1 MTFARPLRAICI
13 GAALIFGITSIPTS
27 PAQAVEATTDQ
38 IVWLPCGQIEC
49 GKISVPVTKD
59 LTTSERISL
68 SLYRRKATS
77 GSSPRTLLLLPDRE
91 YGPDARTLT
100 EKAVLTFGTAI
111 TKFDVISVAPRG
123 AVDAVM
129 PAGSETKIGTLDM
142 ADDVEAVRTALNV
155 KKVSI
160 IGWGSG
166 ATTAAALIMQNP
178 TKVQAAVLDTPVD
191 PSSSITKQASQH
203 IAATKLGVETA
214 MRWCASHL
222 SCPMNANVA
231 KGLDLLKTRIRLAR
245 IDPAITYV
253 AVARAA
259 IRTIVEGH
267 TQELFTAITAANN
280 KDSKPLMALI
290 GTAPTAAQAYGRCA
304 DVSRADAK
312 KIALAHAAVKPYKF
326 TIGSEALLYAFCADI
341 IESARPLGSIKPAAL
356 ATGARVLVNIARG
369 DQVTAPSVVRA
380 MAKKMKWTYAP
391 VYANRH
397 LVVGYDNA
405 TTAAALKFLAAK

>member
-1 MTFARPLRAICI
+1 MTVRRSAFALLCAI
-13 GAALIFGITSIPTS
+13 ALSTGILPTS
-27 PAQAVEATTDQ
+27 PVTAAEATTNE
-38 IVWLPCGQIEC
+38 ITWLPCGPIEC
-49 GKISVPVTKD
+49 GKIVVPVTKG
-59 LTTSERISL
+59 LNSSKTFSL

-91 YGPDARTLT
+91 YGPVARTLT
-100 EKAVLTFGTAI
+100 EKAQLTFGTAI
-111 TKFDVISVAPRG
+111 TKFNVISVAPRG

-129 PAGSETKIGTLDM
+129 PVGNETNIGTLDM
-142 ADDVEAVRTALNV
+142 ADDVEAVRTALNI

-166 ATTAAALIMQNP
+166 ATAATALIMQNP
-178 TKVQAAVLDTPVD
+178 AKVQAAVLDTPID
-191 PSSSITKQASQH
+191 PSTSLVKQAPQH
-203 IAATKLGVETA
+203 IAATRLGVETA

-222 SCPMNANVA
+222 ACPMNANVA
-231 KGLDLLKTRIRLAR
+231 KELDLLKTNIRLER
-245 IDPAITYV
+245 VDPSITFQ

-259 IRTIVEGH
+259 TRTIVEGH
-267 TQELFTAITAANN
+267 TQELFAAITAANN
-280 KDSKPLMALI
+280 KDSKPLMVLV

-312 KIALAHAAVKPYKF
+312 KIAQAHAAVKPYKF
-326 TIGSEALLYAFCADI
+326 TIGSEALLYAFCAEI
-341 IESARPLGSIKPAAL
+341 AEAERPLGSIKPAAL
-356 ATGARVLVNIARG
+356 AKEARVLVNIARG

-397 LVVGYDNA
+397 LVIGYDNA
-405 TTAAALKFLAAK
+405 TTVAAMNFLAAK

>member
-1 MTFARPLRAICI
+1 MTIRRSAFAFLCAAFLTVAI
-13 GAALIFGITSIPTS
+13 IPTS
-27 PAQAVEATTDQ
+27 QARAVEATSDEIT
-38 IVWLPCGQIEC
+38 WLPCGPIEC
-49 GKISVPVTKD
+49 GKIFVPVTKG
-59 LTTSERISL
+59 LSTSERIQI

-91 YGPDARTLT
+91 YGPDTRTLT
-100 EKAVLTFGTAI
+100 EKALLTFGTAI
-111 TKFDVISVAPRG
+111 TKFNVISVAPRG
-123 AVDAVM
+123 AIGAVM
-129 PAGSETKIGTLDM
+129 PAGSETNIGTLAM
-142 ADDVEAVRTALNV
+142 ADDVDAVREALHL

-178 TKVQAAVLDTPVD
+178 TRVQAAVLDTPID
-191 PSSSITKQASQH
+191 PSTSLVKQAPQH

-222 SCPMNANVA
+222 ACPMNANVA
-231 KGLDLLKTRIRLAR
+231 KGLDLLKTRIRLER
-245 IDPAITYV
+245 VDPAITFE

-259 IRTIVEGH
+259 TRTIVEGH

-280 KDSKPLMALI
+280 KDSKPLIALI

-304 DVSRADAK
+304 DASRADAK
-312 KIALAHAAVKPYKF
+312 KIARAHAAVKPYKF
-326 TIGSEALLYAFCADI
+326 TIGSEAALYAFCADI
-341 IESARPLGSIKPAAL
+341 TESARPLGSIKPAAL

-397 LVVGYDNA
+397 LVVGHDNA
-405 TTAAALKFLAAK
+405 TTVAAITFLAN

>member
-1 MTFARPLRAICI
+1 MTFRRSAFALLCAI
-13 GAALIFGITSIPTS
+13 AMATGILPTS
-27 PAQAVEATTDQ
+27 PVGAVETTTDQ

-49 GKISVPVTKD
+49 GKISVPIDKD
-59 LTTSERISL
+59 LASSGTVSV
-68 SLYRRKATS
+68 SLYRRKAIS

-91 YGPDARTLT
+91 FGSDARTLA

-111 TKFDVISVAPRG
+111 TKFNVISVAPRG
-123 AVDAVM
+123 AVDAIM
-129 PAGSETKIGTLDM
+129 PAGNETEIGTLGM
-142 ADDVEAVRTALNV
+142 ADDLEAVRAALNV

-160 IGWGSG
+160 MGWGSG
-166 ATTAAALIMQNP
+166 ATAAAALIMQNP
-178 TKVQAAVLDTPVD
+178 TKVQAAVLDTPID
-191 PSSSITKQASQH
+191 PSTSLVKQASQH
-203 IAATKLGVETA
+203 IAATTLGVKTA

-231 KGLDLLKTRIRLAR
+231 KGLDLLKTNIRIERV
-245 IDPAITYV
+245 DPGVTYG

-259 IRTIVEGH
+259 VRTIVEGH
-267 TQELFTAITAANN
+267 TQELFAAITAANTG
-280 KDSKPLMALI
+280 DSRTLLALAGMAPSVLN
-290 GTAPTAAQAYGRCA
+290 AYGRCA

-312 KIALAHAAVKPYKF
+312 RIAQAHAAVKPYKF
-326 TIGSEALLYAFCADI
+326 TIGSEAALYALCAQI
-341 IESARPLGSIKPAAL
+341 PESERPLGSLKPAAL

-380 MAKKMKWTYAP
+380 MAKKMKWTYTS

-405 TTAAALKFLAAK
+405 TTAAAMKFLAAK

>member
-1 MTFARPLRAICI
+1 MTFRRSAFVFLCT
-13 GAALIFGITSIPTS
+13 AALAVGIIPTS
-27 PAQAVEATTDQ
+27 PAQAVEGTTDE
-38 IVWLPCGQIEC
+38 ITWLPCGPIEC
-49 GKISVPVTKD
+49 GKIFVPVTKG
-59 LTTSERISL
+59 LSTSERIQI

-77 GSSPRTLLLLPDRE
+77 GSSPRSLLLLPDRE
-91 YGPDARTLT
+91 YGPDTRTLT
-100 EKAVLTFGTAI
+100 EKALLTFGTAI

-123 AVDAVM
+123 AIDAVM
-129 PAGSETKIGTLDM
+129 PAGSETNIGTLAM
-142 ADDVEAVRTALNV
+142 ADDVDAVREALHL

-178 TKVQAAVLDTPVD
+178 TRVQAAVLDTPID
-191 PSSSITKQASQH
+191 PSTSLVKQAPQH

-231 KGLDLLKTRIRLAR
+231 KELDLLKTNIRLAR
-245 IDPAITYV
+245 VDPAITYV

-259 IRTIVEGH
+259 IRTIVAGNA
-267 TQELFTAITAANN
+267 QELFAAITTANN
-280 KDSKPLMALI
+280 KDSQPLLALI
-290 GTAPTAAQAYGRCA
+290 GSAPTAVNAYGRCA
-304 DVSRADAK
+304 DVSRTDAK
-312 KIALAHAAVKPYKF
+312 RIAKAHAAVKPYKF
-326 TIGSEALLYAFCADI
+326 TIGSEALLYAFCAEI
-341 IESARPLGSIKPAAL
+341 IESAQPLGTVKPAAP

-369 DQVTAPSVVRA
+369 DQVTAPSVART

-405 TTAAALKFLAAK
+405 TTVAAMTFLAQ

>member
-1 MTFARPLRAICI
+1 MTFRRYAI
-13 GAALIFGITSIPTS
+13 ALLCASALALGILPTS
-27 PAQAVEATTDQ
+27 QATATEATTGQ

-49 GKISVPVTKD
+49 GKISVPVQKGLASSGTVS
-59 LTTSERISL
+59 LT
-68 SLYRRKATS
+68 LYRRKAIS
-77 GSSPRTLLLLPDRE
+77 GSRSRTLLLLPDRE
-91 YGPDARTLT
+91 FGPDARTLT

-111 TKFDVISVAPRG
+111 TRFNVISVAPRG

-142 ADDVEAVRTALNV
+142 ADDLDSVRSALKV

-178 TKVQAAVLDTPVD
+178 TKVQAAVLDTPID
-191 PSSSITKQASQH
+191 PSTSLVKQAPQH

-222 SCPMNANVA
+222 SCTMNANVA
-231 KGLDLLKTRIRLAR
+231 KGLDLLKTKVRLAR
-245 IDPAITYV
+245 VDPSITFQ

-259 IRTIVEGH
+259 VRTIVEGNA
-267 TQELFTAITAANN
+267 QELFTAITAANN
-280 KDSKPLMALI
+280 KNSKPLMALI
-290 GTAPTAAQAYGRCA
+290 GTAPTAAEAYGRCA
-304 DVSRADAK
+304 DVSRANAK
-312 KIALAHAAVKPYKF
+312 RIAQAHAAVKPYKF
-326 TIGSEALLYAFCADI
+326 TIGSEALLYAFCA
-341 IESARPLGSIKPAAL
+341 EMAEAERPLGSIKPAAL

-380 MAKKMKWTYAP
+380 MAKKLKWTYTP

-405 TTAAALKFLAAK
+405 TTVAAITFLAAK

>member
-1 MTFARPLRAICI
+1 MTFRRSAFVFLCT
-13 GAALIFGITSIPTS
+13 AALAVGIIPTS
-27 PAQAVEATTDQ
+27 PAQAVEGTTDE
-38 IVWLPCGQIEC
+38 ITWLPCGPIEC
-49 GKISVPVTKD
+49 GKIFVPVTKG
-59 LTTSERISL
+59 LSTSERIQI

-77 GSSPRTLLLLPDRE
+77 GSSPRSLLLLPDRE
-91 YGPDARTLT
+91 YGPDTRTLT
-100 EKAVLTFGTAI
+100 EKALLTFGTAI

-123 AVDAVM
+123 AIDAVM
-129 PAGSETKIGTLDM
+129 PAGSETNIGTLAM
-142 ADDVEAVRTALNV
+142 ADDVDAVREALHL

-178 TKVQAAVLDTPVD
+178 TRVQAAVLDTPID
-191 PSSSITKQASQH
+191 PSTSLVKQAPQH

-222 SCPMNANVA
+222 SCAMNANVA
-231 KGLDLLKTRIRLAR
+231 KELDLLKTNIRLAR
-245 IDPAITYV
+245 VDPAITYV

-259 IRTIVEGH
+259 IRTIVAGNA
-267 TQELFTAITAANN
+267 QELFAAITTANN
-280 KDSKPLMALI
+280 KDSQPLLALI
-290 GTAPTAAQAYGRCA
+290 GSAPTAVNAYGRCA
-304 DVSRADAK
+304 DVSRTDAK
-312 KIALAHAAVKPYKF
+312 RIAKAHAAVKPHKF
-326 TIGSEALLYAFCADI
+326 TIGSEAVLYALCAQI
-341 IESARPLGSIKPAAL
+341 SESAQPLGTVKPAAP

-369 DQVTAPSVVRA
+369 DQVTAPSVART

-405 TTAAALKFLAAK
+405 TTVAAMTFLAQ

>member
-1 MTFARPLRAICI
+1 MTVRRSAFAFLCAI
-13 GAALIFGITSIPTS
+13 ALTTGILPTS
-27 PAQAVEATTDQ
+27 PVTAAEATTNE
-38 IVWLPCGQIEC
+38 ITWLPCGPIEC
-49 GKISVPVTKD
+49 GKIVVPVTKG
-59 LTTSERISL
+59 LNSSKTFSL

-91 YGPDARTLT
+91 YGPVARTLT
-100 EKAVLTFGTAI
+100 EKAQLTFGTAI
-111 TKFDVISVAPRG
+111 TKFNVISVAPRG

-129 PAGSETKIGTLDM
+129 PVGNETNIGTLDM
-142 ADDVEAVRTALNV
+142 ADDVEAVRTALNI

-166 ATTAAALIMQNP
+166 ATAATALIMQNP
-178 TKVQAAVLDTPVD
+178 TKVQAAVLDTPID
-191 PSSSITKQASQH
+191 PSTSLVKQAPQH
-203 IAATKLGVETA
+203 IAATRLGVETA

-222 SCPMNANVA
+222 ACPMNANVA
-231 KGLDLLKTRIRLAR
+231 KELDLLKTNIRLER
-245 IDPAITYV
+245 VDPSITFQ

-259 IRTIVEGH
+259 TRTIVEGH
-267 TQELFTAITAANN
+267 TQELFAAITAANN
-280 KDSKPLMALI
+280 KDSKPLMVLV

-326 TIGSEALLYAFCADI
+326 TIGSEALLYAFCAEI
-341 IESARPLGSIKPAAL
+341 AEAERPLGSIKPAAL
-356 ATGARVLVNIARG
+356 AKEARVLVNIARG

-397 LVVGYDNA
+397 LVIGHDNA
-405 TTAAALKFLAAK
+405 TTVAAMNFLAAK

>member
-1 MTFARPLRAICI
+1 VRIARPLRAICV
-13 GAALIFGITSIPTS
+13 GAALIFGVTSIPTS
-27 PAQAVEATTDQ
+27 QARAVEATTDD
-38 IVWLPCGQIEC
+38 IAWLPCGPIEC
-49 GKISVPVTKD
+49 GKIFVPVTKG
-59 LTTSERISL
+59 LSTSERIQI

-91 YGPDARTLT
+91 YGPDTRTLT
-100 EKAVLTFGTAI
+100 EKALLTFGTAI
-111 TKFDVISVAPRG
+111 TKFNVISVAPRG
-123 AVDAVM
+123 AIDAVM
-129 PAGSETKIGTLDM
+129 PAGSETNIGTLAM
-142 ADDVEAVRTALNV
+142 ADDVDAVREALHL

-178 TKVQAAVLDTPVD
+178 TRVQAAVLDTPID
-191 PSSSITKQASQH
+191 PSTSLVKQAPQH

-222 SCPMNANVA
+222 ACPMNANVA
-231 KGLDLLKTRIRLAR
+231 KGLDLLKTRIRLER
-245 IDPAITYV
+245 VDPAITFQ

-259 IRTIVEGH
+259 TRTIVEGH

-280 KDSKPLMALI
+280 KDSQPLVALV

-312 KIALAHAAVKPYKF
+312 KIARAHAAVKPYKF
-326 TIGSEALLYAFCADI
+326 TIGSEAALYAFCADI
-341 IESARPLGSIKPAAL
+341 TESVRPLGSLKPAAL

-397 LVVGYDNA
+397 LVVGHDNA
-405 TTAAALKFLAAK
+405 TTVAAITFLAN

>member
-1 MTFARPLRAICI
+1 MSIRRYVSALLCAI
-13 GAALIFGITSIPTS
+13 ALTTGILPTS
-27 PAQAVEATTDQ
+27 PATAAEATTNE
-38 IVWLPCGQIEC
+38 ITWLPCGPIEC
-49 GKISVPVTKD
+49 GKISVPVTKG
-59 LTTSERISL
+59 LNSSKTFSL

-100 EKAVLTFGTAI
+100 EKAQLTFGTAI
-111 TKFDVISVAPRG
+111 TKFNVISIAPRG

-129 PAGSETKIGTLDM
+129 PVGNETNIGTLDM

-178 TKVQAAVLDTPVD
+178 TKVQAAVLDTPID
-191 PSSSITKQASQH
+191 PSTSLVKQASQH
-203 IAATKLGVETA
+203 IDATKLGVETA

-222 SCPMNANVA
+222 ACPMNANVA
-231 KGLDLLKTRIRLAR
+231 KELDLLKTNIRLQR
-245 IDPAITYV
+245 VDPSITFQ

-267 TQELFTAITAANN
+267 AQELFTAITAANN

-290 GTAPTAAQAYGRCA
+290 GSAPTATEAYGRCA
-304 DVSRADAK
+304 DVSSADAK

-326 TIGSEALLYAFCADI
+326 TIGSEALLYAFCAEI
-341 IESARPLGSIKPAAL
+341 AEAERPLGSIKPAAL
-356 ATGARVLVNIARG
+356 AKEARVLVNIARG

-397 LVVGYDNA
+397 LVIGYDNA
-405 TTAAALKFLAAK
+405 TTVAAMNFLAAK

>member
-1 MTFARPLRAICI
+1 MTIRRSAFAFLCAAVLTVAI
-13 GAALIFGITSIPTS
+13 IPTS
-27 PAQAVEATTDQ
+27 PARAVEATTDE
-38 IVWLPCGQIEC
+38 ITWLPCGPIEC
-49 GKISVPVTKD
+49 GKIFVPVTKG
-59 LTTSERISL
+59 LSTSERIQI

-91 YGPDARTLT
+91 YGPDTRTLT
-100 EKAVLTFGTAI
+100 EKALLTFGTAI
-111 TKFDVISVAPRG
+111 TQFNVISVAPRG
-123 AVDAVM
+123 AIDAVM
-129 PAGSETKIGTLDM
+129 PAGSETNIGTLDM
-142 ADDVEAVRTALNV
+142 VDDVDAVREALHE

-178 TKVQAAVLDTPVD
+178 TRVQAAVLDTPID
-191 PSSSITKQASQH
+191 PSTSLVKQAPQH

-222 SCPMNANVA
+222 ACPMNANVA
-231 KGLDLLKTRIRLAR
+231 KGLDLLKTRIRLER
-245 IDPAITYV
+245 VDPSITFA

-259 IRTIVEGH
+259 TRTIVEGH

-312 KIALAHAAVKPYKF
+312 KIARAHAAVKPYKF
-326 TIGSEALLYAFCADI
+326 TIGSEAALYAFCADI
-341 IESARPLGSIKPAAL
+341 TESARPLGSLKPAAL
-356 ATGARVLVNIARG
+356 ATGARVLVNTARG
-369 DQVTAPSVVRA
+369 DQVTAPSVARA

-405 TTAAALKFLAAK
+405 TTVAAIKFLAK

>member
-1 MTFARPLRAICI
+1 MRIARPLRAICI
-13 GAALIFGITSIPTS
+13 GAALIFGATSIPTS
-27 PAQAVEATTDQ
+27 QARAVEATTDE
-38 IVWLPCGQIEC
+38 ITWLPCGPIEC
-49 GKISVPVTKD
+49 GKIFVPVTKG
-59 LTTSERISL
+59 LSSSERIQI

-91 YGPDARTLT
+91 YGPDTRTLT
-100 EKAVLTFGTAI
+100 EKALLTFGTAI
-111 TKFDVISVAPRG
+111 TKFNVISVAPRG
-123 AVDAVM
+123 ALDAVM
-129 PAGSETKIGTLDM
+129 PAGSETNIGTLAM
-142 ADDVEAVRTALNV
+142 ADDVDAVREALHL
-155 KKVSI
+155 KKVSL

-178 TKVQAAVLDTPVD
+178 TRVQAAVLDTPID
-191 PSSSITKQASQH
+191 PSTSLVKQAPQH

-222 SCPMNANVA
+222 ACPMNANVA
-231 KGLDLLKTRIRLAR
+231 KGLDLLKTRIRLER
-245 IDPAITYV
+245 VDPAITFE

-259 IRTIVEGH
+259 TRTIVEGH

-280 KDSKPLMALI
+280 KDSKPLIALI

-304 DVSRADAK
+304 DASRADAK
-312 KIALAHAAVKPYKF
+312 KIARAHAAVKPYKF
-326 TIGSEALLYAFCADI
+326 TIGSEAALYAFCADI
-341 IESARPLGSIKPAAL
+341 TESARPLGSIKPAAL

-369 DQVTAPSVVRA
+369 DQVTAPLVVRA

-397 LVVGYDNA
+397 LVVGHDNA
-405 TTAAALKFLAAK
+405 TTVAAITFLAN

>member
-1 MTFARPLRAICI
+1 M
-13 GAALIFGITSIPTS
+13 
-27 PAQAVEATTDQ
+27 
-38 IVWLPCGQIEC
+38 WLPCGPIEC
-49 GKISVPVTKD
+49 GKIFVPVTKG
-59 LTTSERISL
+59 LTTSERIPI
-68 SLYRRKATS
+68 SLYRRTATS

-100 EKAVLTFGTAI
+100 EKVLLTFGTGI
-111 TKFDVISVAPRG
+111 TKFNVISVAPRG
-123 AVDAVM
+123 AIDAVM
-129 PAGSETKIGTLDM
+129 PAGSETNIGTLAM
-142 ADDVEAVRTALNV
+142 ADDVEAVRESLHV

-178 TKVQAAVLDTPVD
+178 TRVQAAVLDTPID
-191 PSSSITKQASQH
+191 PSTSLVKQAPQH

-222 SCPMNANVA
+222 ACPMNANVA
-231 KGLDLLKTRIRLAR
+231 KELDLLKTNIRLAR
-245 IDPAITYV
+245 VDLSITFQ

-267 TQELFTAITAANN
+267 TQELFAAITAANN

-290 GTAPTAAQAYGRCA
+290 GTAPTATNAYGRCA

-312 KIALAHAAVKPYKF
+312 KIARAHAAVKPYKF
-326 TIGSEALLYAFCADI
+326 TIGSEALLYSFCSEI
-341 IESARPLGSIKPAAL
+341 VESARPLGSLKPAAL

-397 LVVGYDNA
+397 LVVGHDNA
-405 TTAAALKFLAAK
+405 TTVAAIKFLAN

>member
-1 MTFARPLRAICI
+1 MTFRRSAFAFLCAI
-13 GAALIFGITSIPTS
+13 ALAVGILPTS
-27 PAQAVEATTDQ
+27 PAQAVEATSDD
-38 IVWLPCGQIEC
+38 IVWLPCGPIEC
-49 GKISVPVTKD
+49 GKIFVPVTKG
-59 LTTSERISL
+59 LTTSERIPL
-68 SLYRRKATS
+68 SLYRRAATS

-91 YGPDARTLT
+91 YGSDARTLT

-111 TKFDVISVAPRG
+111 TKFNVISVAPRG

-129 PAGSETKIGTLDM
+129 PVGSETEIGTLDM
-142 ADDVEAVRTALNV
+142 VNDLEAVRSALHV

-160 IGWGSG
+160 VGWGSG
-166 ATTAAALIMQNP
+166 ATTATALIMQNP
-178 TKVQAAVLDTPVD
+178 SIVQTAVLDSPID
-191 PSSSITKQASQH
+191 PSSSMVKQAQQH
-203 IAATKLGVETA
+203 ITATALGVETA

-222 SCPMNANVA
+222 SCAMNANVA
-231 KGLDLLKTRIRLAR
+231 KELDLLKTNIRLAR
-245 IDPAITYV
+245 VDPAITYV

-259 IRTIVEGH
+259 IRTIVAGNA
-267 TQELFTAITAANN
+267 QELFAAITTANN
-280 KDSKPLMALI
+280 KDSQPLLALI

-312 KIALAHAAVKPYKF
+312 KISRAHAAVKPHKF
-326 TIGSEALLYAFCADI
+326 TIGSEALLYAFCAEI
-341 IESARPLGSIKPAAL
+341 IESARPLGSIKPAAP

-369 DQVTAPSVVRA
+369 DQVTAPSVVRT

-405 TTAAALKFLAAK
+405 TTVAAMTFLAQ

>member
-1 MTFARPLRAICI
+1 MRIARPLRAICI
-13 GAALIFGITSIPTS
+13 GAALIFGATSIPTS
-27 PAQAVEATTDQ
+27 QARAVEATSDEIT
-38 IVWLPCGQIEC
+38 WLPCGPIEC
-49 GKISVPVTKD
+49 GKILVPVTKG
-59 LTTSERISL
+59 LSTSERIQI

-91 YGPDARTLT
+91 YGPDTRTLT
-100 EKAVLTFGTAI
+100 EKALLTFGTAI
-111 TKFDVISVAPRG
+111 TKFNVISVAPRG
-123 AVDAVM
+123 ARDAVM
-129 PAGSETKIGTLDM
+129 PAGSETNIGTLAM
-142 ADDVEAVRTALNV
+142 ADDVDAVREALHL

-178 TKVQAAVLDTPVD
+178 TRVQAAVLDTPID
-191 PSSSITKQASQH
+191 PSTSLVKQAPQH

-222 SCPMNANVA
+222 ACPMNANVA
-231 KGLDLLKTRIRLAR
+231 KGLDLLKTRIRLER
-245 IDPAITYV
+245 VDPAITFE

-259 IRTIVEGH
+259 TRTIVEGH

-280 KDSKPLMALI
+280 KDSKPLIALI
-290 GTAPTAAQAYGRCA
+290 GTAPTATNAYGRCA

-312 KIALAHAAVKPYKF
+312 KIARAHAAVKPYKF
-326 TIGSEALLYAFCADI
+326 TIGSEAALYAFCADI
-341 IESARPLGSIKPAAL
+341 TESARPLGSIKPAAL

-397 LVVGYDNA
+397 LVVGHDNA
-405 TTAAALKFLAAK
+405 TTVAAITFLAN

>member
-1 MTFARPLRAICI
+1 MTFRRSAFVFLCT
-13 GAALIFGITSIPTS
+13 AALAVGIIPTS
-27 PAQAVEATTDQ
+27 PAQAVEGTTDE
-38 IVWLPCGQIEC
+38 ITWLPCGPIEC
-49 GKISVPVTKD
+49 GKIFVPVTKG
-59 LTTSERISL
+59 LSTSERIQI

-77 GSSPRTLLLLPDRE
+77 GSSPRSLLLLPDRE
-91 YGPDARTLT
+91 YGPDTRTLT
-100 EKAVLTFGTAI
+100 EKALLTFGTAI

-123 AVDAVM
+123 AIDAVM
-129 PAGSETKIGTLDM
+129 PAGSETNIGTLAM
-142 ADDVEAVRTALNV
+142 ADDVDAVREALHL

-178 TKVQAAVLDTPVD
+178 TRVQAAVLDTPID
-191 PSSSITKQASQH
+191 PSTSLVKQAPQH

-222 SCPMNANVA
+222 SCAMNANVA
-231 KGLDLLKTRIRLAR
+231 KELDLLKTNIRLAR
-245 IDPAITYV
+245 VDPAITYV

-259 IRTIVEGH
+259 IRTIVAGNA
-267 TQELFTAITAANN
+267 QELFAAITTANN
-280 KDSKPLMALI
+280 KDSQPLLALI

-312 KIALAHAAVKPYKF
+312 KISRAHAAVKPYKF
-326 TIGSEALLYAFCADI
+326 TIGSEATLYAMCAQI
-341 IESARPLGSIKPAAL
+341 SESARPLGSLKPASL
-356 ATGARVLVNIARG
+356 AKGARVLVNIARG

-391 VYANRH
+391 IYANRH

-405 TTAAALKFLAAK
+405 TTVAAMTFLAQ

>member
-1 MTFARPLRAICI
+1 MTVRRSAFALLCAI
-13 GAALIFGITSIPTS
+13 ALTTGILPTS
-27 PAQAVEATTDQ
+27 PVTAAEATTNE
-38 IVWLPCGQIEC
+38 ITWLPCGPIEC
-49 GKISVPVTKD
+49 GKIVVPVTKG
-59 LTTSERISL
+59 LNSSKTFSL

-91 YGPDARTLT
+91 YGPVARTLT
-100 EKAVLTFGTAI
+100 EKAQLTFGTAI
-111 TKFDVISVAPRG
+111 TKFNVISVAPRG

-129 PAGSETKIGTLDM
+129 PVGNETNIGTLDM
-142 ADDVEAVRTALNV
+142 ADDVEAVRTALNI

-166 ATTAAALIMQNP
+166 ATAATALIMQNP
-178 TKVQAAVLDTPVD
+178 AKVQAAVLDTPID
-191 PSSSITKQASQH
+191 PSTSLVKQAPQH
-203 IAATKLGVETA
+203 IAATRLGVETA

-222 SCPMNANVA
+222 ACPMNANVA
-231 KGLDLLKTRIRLAR
+231 KELDLLKTNIRLER
-245 IDPAITYV
+245 VDPSITFQ

-259 IRTIVEGH
+259 TRTIVEGH
-267 TQELFTAITAANN
+267 TQELFAAITAANN
-280 KDSKPLMALI
+280 KDSKPLMVLV

-326 TIGSEALLYAFCADI
+326 TIGSEALLYAFCAEI
-341 IESARPLGSIKPAAL
+341 AEAERPLGSIKPAAL
-356 ATGARVLVNIARG
+356 AKEARVLVNIARG

-380 MAKKMKWTYAP
+380 MAKKMKWTYAS

-397 LVVGYDNA
+397 LVIGYDNA
-405 TTAAALKFLAAK
+405 TTVAAMNFLAAK

>member
-1 MTFARPLRAICI
+1 MTVRRCAFALLC
-13 GAALIFGITSIPTS
+13 AAAVVVTVFPTS
-27 PAQAVEATTDQ
+27 PAQAETTTDE
-38 IVWLPCGQIEC
+38 IVWLPCGPIEC

-59 LTTSERISL
+59 LNISERIQI

-91 YGPDARTLT
+91 YGSDTRTLT
-100 EKAVLTFGTAI
+100 EKALLTFGTAI
-111 TKFDVISVAPRG
+111 TKFNVISVAPRG
-123 AVDAVM
+123 AVDTVM
-129 PAGSETKIGTLDM
+129 PVGSETEIGTLDM
-142 ADDVEAVRTALNV
+142 VNDLEAVHSALHV

-166 ATTAAALIMQNP
+166 ATIAAVLIMQNP
-178 TKVQAAVLDTPVD
+178 TKVQAAVLDTPID
-191 PSSSITKQASQH
+191 PSTSLVKQASQH

-222 SCPMNANVA
+222 ACPMNANVA
-231 KGLDLLKTRIRLAR
+231 KGLDLLKTKIRLER
-245 IDPAITYV
+245 VDPSITYA

-259 IRTIVEGH
+259 IRTILEGH
-267 TQELFTAITAANN
+267 TQELFAAITAANN
-280 KDSKPLMALI
+280 KDSKPLVALI
-290 GTAPTAAQAYGRCA
+290 GNAPTAAQAYGRCA

-312 KIALAHAAVKPYKF
+312 KIARAHAAVKPYKF
-326 TIGSEALLYAFCADI
+326 TIGSEALLYAFCAEI
-341 IESARPLGSIKPAAL
+341 SESARPLGSQKPAAL

-369 DQVTAPSVVRA
+369 DQVTAPSVARA

-397 LVVGYDNA
+397 LVIGYDNA
-405 TTAAALKFLAAK
+405 TTVAAMKFLAN